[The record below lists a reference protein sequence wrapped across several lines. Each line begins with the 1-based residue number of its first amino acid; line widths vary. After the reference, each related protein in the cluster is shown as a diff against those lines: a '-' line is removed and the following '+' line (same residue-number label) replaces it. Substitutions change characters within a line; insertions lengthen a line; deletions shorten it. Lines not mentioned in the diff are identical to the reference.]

1 MSFNS
6 VTMKQFALIG
16 FFLFLFACSDQVSE
30 DQLTNLA
37 DHNMKIIPEKPTSN
51 DEIKLVVFDDCTYN
65 ILSGVTRNGNTIDI
79 QKQFNSMM
87 KWPCVI
93 KNDTIPVGKLPSG
106 TYTVNYKLVD
116 LATNVSDPIALS
128 FSFSL
133 SVSK

>member
-1 MSFNS
+1 
-6 VTMKQFALIG
+6 MKHFALIG
-16 FFLFLFACSDQVSE
+16 FFLFFFACSDQVSE

-65 ILSGVTRNGNTIDI
+65 VLSGVTRNGNTIDI

-93 KNDTIPVGKLPSG
+93 KNDTIQVGKLPTG

-133 SVSK
+133 SVSQ